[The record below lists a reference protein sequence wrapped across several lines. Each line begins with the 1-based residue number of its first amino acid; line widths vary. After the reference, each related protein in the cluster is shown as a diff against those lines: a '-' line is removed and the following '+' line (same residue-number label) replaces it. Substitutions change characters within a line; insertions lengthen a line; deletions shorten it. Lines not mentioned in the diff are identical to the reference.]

1 MEPGHP
7 SGARSPKWSHVTQVE
22 PGLEVDEH
30 PEGARYDRAPAEE
43 QGRWLL
49 AALYPFT
56 GGASFDAVART
67 LAPLGWRRVDLAQA
81 LASMAASSLV
91 ITQDVDG
98 TARYEIPEAAR
109 ASLGQERWL
118 EGCLHEAARQ
128 HVAWCRDLVG
138 GAEEALSCG
147 PGQKRWLERL
157 GLEQA
162 NLSAGLSFALRSGDI
177 ATAALLASEL
187 CAFWELRGPLQE
199 ARLLVSEV
207 LSGGPLV
214 VQARARLLDG
224 LGRIALRQGDC
235 GTACSALQQAITA
248 ANAGHS
254 PLASARARSH
264 LGLAELCSGRA
275 DLARRV
281 VEQALAELD
290 QLDSPADVARAWSTR
305 ALIALGQGRLGAGL
319 ADLER
324 CTALQVATGDLA
336 GWATSLLYRSLAH
349 LRAKDADS
357 VVKDA
362 HQAAQ
367 VFSELGDQGGMAGC
381 LLVAAIATSAGRP
394 ALSLQLAGLSQQL
407 QRASG
412 IVPVPALPQMAG
424 TALHSA
430 KRAVGSRA
438 GQLLGRGAT
447 LSPLEV
453 LARACQQGRL
463 DDDEPLAVQALGAFQ
478 VLRSGKPVHLPPQVA
493 RLVKLVVVGGGQVH
507 VEQAVESLWAEVAPK
522 RGKRRLRNV
531 LSKLSSAAGPLVL
544 REGDALRLGPRVTV
558 DAHRF
563 ECAARHALS
572 ALNGGGGADAIA
584 EALAAHGLYAG
595 ELLPE
600 DRYEDF
606 AIVARER
613 LSWLHLRLLD
623 AAGAAAAE
631 AEDGATVERCLRA
644 ALDIDPTDEG
654 RYLALARYLISSG
667 RLSAANQVLATARE
681 LLTRLELPVTPAVFR
696 LEQELRAPA
705 PSA

>member
-1 MEPGHP
+1 MEPP
-7 SGARSPKWSHVTQVE
+7 
-22 PGLEVDEH
+22 LEVDEH
-30 PEGARYDRAPAEE
+30 PEGARYNRATAQETR
-43 QGRWLL
+43 RWLL

-67 LAPLGWRRVDLAQA
+67 FAPLGWRRVDLAEA
-81 LASMAASSLV
+81 LASLAASSLV

-98 TARYEIPEAAR
+98 TARYGIPEAAR

-118 EGCLHEAARQ
+118 EGRLQEAARQ

-162 NLSAGLSFALRSGDI
+162 NLSAGLSFALRSGDL

-199 ARLLVSEV
+199 ARLLITEV
-207 LSGGPLV
+207 LSSGPLV
-214 VQARARLLDG
+214 VEARARLLDG
-224 LGRIALRQGDC
+224 LGRVALRQGDC
-235 GTACSALQQAITA
+235 ATARSAFRQAIRA
-248 ANAGHS
+248 ANAGHH

-264 LGLAELCSGRA
+264 LGLAELCSGRQ
-275 DLARRV
+275 DLACRV
-281 VEQALAELD
+281 VEEALAELE
-290 QLDSPADVARAWSTR
+290 QLDSPADIARAWSTR
-305 ALIALGQGRLGAGL
+305 ALIALGQGRLSAGF

-324 CTALQVATGDLA
+324 SIALQVATGDLA
-336 GWATSLLYRSLAH
+336 GSATSLLYRSLAH
-349 LRAKDADS
+349 LRGKDAES

-367 VFSELGDQGGMAGC
+367 VFSELGDQGGIAGC
-381 LLVAAIATSAGRP
+381 LSVAAIATSAGRP

-412 IVPVPALPQMAG
+412 TVPVPAMPQMAG
-424 TALHSA
+424 TAPHSS
-430 KRAVGSRA
+430 KRAVGSQG

-447 LSPLEV
+447 LSPLEA
-453 LARACQQGRL
+453 LAQACQQGHL
-463 DDDEPLAVQALGAFQ
+463 DDEEPLAVQALGAFQ
-478 VLRSGKPVHLPPQVA
+478 VLRGGKPVHLPPQVA
-493 RLVKLVVVGGGQVH
+493 RLVKLVVAGGGQVH

-531 LSKLSSAAGPLVL
+531 LSKLSSTAGPLVL
-544 REGDALRLGPRVTV
+544 REAEALRFGPRVTV

-563 ECAARHALS
+563 ECAARQALS
-572 ALNGGGGADAIA
+572 ALHGGGGTHAIA

-623 AAGAAAAE
+623 ATGAAAAD
-631 AEDGATVERCLRA
+631 ADDGATAERCLRA

-654 RYLALARYLISSG
+654 RHLALARYLVSSG
-667 RLSAANQVLATARE
+667 RLSAANQVLANARD
-681 LLTRLELPVTPAVFR
+681 LLARLELPITPAVLQ
-696 LEQELRAPA
+696 LEQILRAPA
-705 PSA
+705 MSA